1 MNRESFLKQIG
12 QFKNNAKGK
21 VPKIKQS
28 YELLK
33 GITELLFPI
42 LSKNEEL
49 DIPER
54 FDYVCQQTTSIL
66 QSINYSNKESEKI
79 CTQFI
84 DSFEDIYNNLLKD
97 AQAIYEGDPAAESIE
112 EVIISYP
119 GFYAICVYRI
129 ANELQK
135 LNIPVLPRLFSEY
148 AHKKTGIDI
157 HPGAKIGKSFCI
169 DHGTGIV
176 IGETS
181 TIGNNVK
188 IYQGVTLGALS
199 VAKEKAGKKRH
210 PNIEDNVT
218 IYAGSTILGGKTT
231 IGHNSIIG
239 GNAWL
244 TNSIEPHSMV
254 LNKSEVYVK
263 NKNPEYDNVIDFVI

>member
-1 MNRESFLKQIG
+1 MNKESFLKQIG
-12 QFKNNAKGK
+12 QFRNNAKGK
-21 VPKIKQS
+21 VPKVKQS

-33 GITELLFPI
+33 SITELLFPI
-42 LSKNEEL
+42 LSKDDEL
-49 DIPER
+49 NIPDK
-54 FDYVCQQTTSIL
+54 FDSICQQTTSIL
-66 QSINYSNKESEKI
+66 QSINYSKDKAELT
-79 CTQFI
+79 CTKFI
-84 DSFEDIYNNLLKD
+84 DSFENIYTSLLND

-135 LNIPVLPRLFSEY
+135 LNIPILPRLFSEY

-176 IGETS
+176 IGET
-181 TIGNNVK
+181 TIIGNNVK

-199 VAKEKAGKKRH
+199 VTKEKAGKKRH
-210 PNIEDNVT
+210 PNIENNVT

-231 IGHNSIIG
+231 IGNNSIIG

>member
-12 QFKNNAKGK
+12 QFRNSAKGK
-21 VPKIKQS
+21 VPKVKQS
-28 YELLK
+28 YGLLK
-33 GITELLFPI
+33 SITELLFPI
-42 LSKNEEL
+42 LSKDDEL
-49 DIPER
+49 NIPEK
-54 FDYVCQQTTSIL
+54 FDSICLQTTSIL
-66 QSINYSNKESEKI
+66 KSINYSDEKAEVI

-84 DSFEDIYNNLLKD
+84 DGFEDIYVQLLKD
-97 AQAIYEGDPAAESIE
+97 AKAIYEGDPAAESIE

-129 ANELQK
+129 ANGLYK
-135 LNIPVLPRLFSEY
+135 LDIPILPRLFSEY

-176 IGETS
+176 IGETA
-181 TIGNNVK
+181 TIGDNVK

-199 VAKEKAGKKRH
+199 VAKDKAGKKRH
-210 PNIEDNVT
+210 PNIENDVT

-231 IGHNSIIG
+231 IGHSSIIG

-244 TNSIEPHSMV
+244 TNSVEPYSMV

>member
-1 MNRESFLKQIG
+1 MNKESFFRQIG
-12 QFKNNAKGK
+12 QFKKNAKGK
-21 VPKIKQS
+21 VPNLKQS
-28 YELLK
+28 QGLLK
-33 GITELLFPI
+33 DLIGLLFPI
-42 LSKNEEL
+42 LSKNDKV
-49 DIPER
+49 DIPEQ
-54 FDYVCQQTTSIL
+54 FEYVCSQTSIL
-66 QSINYSNKESEKI
+66 IQSITKD
-79 CTQFI
+79 
-84 DSFEDIYNNLLKD
+84 DSLAPDSCNAFFGNFENIYNLLLKD
-97 AQAIYEGDPAAESIE
+97 AKAIYDGDPAAESIE
-112 EVIISYP
+112 EVIIAYP

-129 ANELQK
+129 SHELYK
-135 LNIPVLPRLFSEY
+135 LEVPILPRLFSEY
-148 AHKKTGIDI
+148 AHKRTGIDI
-157 HPGAKIGKSFCI
+157 HPGAIIGESFCI

-199 VAKEKAGKKRH
+199 VEKEKAGKKRH
-210 PNIEDNVT
+210 PNIDDGVT

-244 TNSIEPHSMV
+244 TSSVEPHSMV